1 MNSRITGTGELTIS
15 YKIKKGDSLW
25 KIAQIYYGNGKLY
38 KKIEEDNLL
47 RKPYSLKAGQ
57 MLNIKYS
64 SNEWK

>member
-1 MNSRITGTGELTIS
+1 MNNKITEAKELTIS

-38 KKIEEDNLL
+38 KKIEEDNFL